1 MNPKR
6 ATAAEVREAVLALRE
21 ERERAWERA
30 HADAVRE
37 GVGTGWAVNGVEPTR
52 AALTR
57 GQVRT
62 LLADGLRDDPVI
74 DDAIE
79 EALLERAQVDVLYD
93 ERARRAVDGLAALL
107 RFRR

>member
-1 MNPKR
+1 M
-6 ATAAEVREAVLALRE
+6 
-21 ERERAWERA
+21 
-30 HADAVRE
+30 RE
-37 GVGTGWAVNGVEPTR
+37 GVATGWAVNGVEPTR
-52 AALTR
+52 AALGR

-62 LLADGLRDDPVI
+62 LLADGLAVDERI

-79 EALLERAQVDVLYD
+79 DALAERAQIDVLYD

>member
-1 MNPKR
+1 
-6 ATAAEVREAVLALRE
+6 VREAALALRE

-37 GVGTGWAVNGVEPTR
+37 GIGTGWAVNGVDPTR
-52 AALTR
+52 AALAR

-62 LLADGLRDDPVI
+62 LLADGLAVDERI

-79 EALLERAQVDVLYD
+79 DALAERAQIDVLYD
-93 ERARRAVDGLAALL
+93 DQARRAVDGLAALL

>member
-1 MNPKR
+1 MGAGPR
-6 ATAAEVREAVLALRE
+6 R
-21 ERERAWERA
+21 
-30 HADAVRE
+30 
-37 GVGTGWAVNGVEPTR
+37 GVGEGLATGWGTNGVAPTLK
-52 AALTR
+52 ALVR

-62 LLADGLRDDPVI
+62 LLADGHSDDPAI

-79 EALLERAQVDVLYD
+79 DALAHRVQVDVLYD